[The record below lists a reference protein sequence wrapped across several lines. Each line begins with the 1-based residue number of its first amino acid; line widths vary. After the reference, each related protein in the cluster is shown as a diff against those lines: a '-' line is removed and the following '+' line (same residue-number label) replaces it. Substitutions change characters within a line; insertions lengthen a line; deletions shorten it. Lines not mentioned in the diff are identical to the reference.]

1 MKMSKLEIKNLS
13 KNFGKVCALDDVSV
27 TFEEGKIYGLLGRN
41 GAGKSTLLNS
51 ITGVV
56 YPDSGSIMMD
66 GKSVIEND
74 KALGKIYKTSEKTY
88 YPDAMKVK
96 ELFKVTKYFYPD
108 FDMDYALSISK
119 QFGLD
124 IGKKVKGLSTGFTSI
139 LKQVIALSV
148 NTPFVFFDEP
158 VLGLDA
164 NNRDLFYRLLIE
176 KFSEKPFC
184 AVVSTHLIEEIST
197 IVESVIIVKN
207 GKIIRNTTCE
217 ELLQQG
223 YTVSGS
229 AKAVEEYIKGKSV
242 IGTDSLGGLKT
253 AYIIG
258 KAESEPQNGLEFTK
272 LDLQKLFVKL
282 TDE

>member
-1 MKMSKLEIKNLS
+1 MSRIEIKNLS
-13 KNFGKVCALDDVSV
+13 KNYGKVCALDNVSV
-27 TFEEGKIYGLLGRN
+27 TFEEGKIFGLLGRN
-41 GAGKSTLLNS
+41 GAGKSTMLNC
-51 ITGVV
+51 ITGFIF
-56 YPDSGSIMMD
+56 PNSGSITLD
-66 GKSVIEND
+66 GKNVIEND
-74 KALGKIYKTSEKTY
+74 KALRQIYKTSEKTY
-88 YPDAMKVK
+88 YPDTMKVK
-96 ELFKVTKYFYPD
+96 ELFKTTKSFYPD
-108 FDMDYALSISK
+108 FDMDYALDISK

-124 IGKKVKGLSTGFTSI
+124 VTKKVKGLSTGFTSI

-184 AVVSTHLIEEIST
+184 AVISTHLIEEVST
-197 IVESVIIVKN
+197 IVENVIIVKN

-229 AKAVEEYIKGKSV
+229 AAAIDEYIKGKKV

-258 KAESEPQNGLEFTK
+258 KAEKEIPNGLEITR

-282 TDE
+282 TND

>member
-1 MKMSKLEIKNLS
+1 MKMSKIEIKNLT
-13 KNFGKVCALDDVSV
+13 KNYGKVCALDNVSV

-41 GAGKSTLLNS
+41 GAGKSTMLNCIS
-51 ITGVV
+51 GLIFPSDGTITL
-56 YPDSGSIMMD
+56 D
-66 GKSVIEND
+66 GKNVVEND
-74 KALGKIYKTSEKTY
+74 SSLRKIYKTSEKTY
-88 YPDAMKVK
+88 YPDTIKIT
-96 ELFKVTKYFYPD
+96 ELFKYTKGFYPD
-108 FDMDYALSISK
+108 FDMDYALSVSK

-124 IGKKVKGLSTGFTSI
+124 VKKKIKGLSTGFTSI
-139 LKQVIALSV
+139 LKQIIALSV

-184 AVVSTHLIEEIST
+184 AVISTHLIEEVSN
-197 IVESVIIVKN
+197 IVENVIIVKD

-229 AKAVEEYIKGKSV
+229 AAEVDEYIRDKNV

-253 AYIIG
+253 AYILG
-258 KAESEPQNGLEFTK
+258 KAEELPDDLEVTR

-282 TDE
+282 TND

>member
-1 MKMSKLEIKNLS
+1 MSRIEIKNLS
-13 KNFGKVCALDDVSV
+13 KNYGKVCALDNVSV

-41 GAGKSTLLNS
+41 GAGKSTMLNC
-51 ITGVV
+51 ITGFIF
-56 YPDSGSIMMD
+56 PNSGSITLD
-66 GKSVIEND
+66 GKNVIEND
-74 KALGKIYKTSEKTY
+74 KALSKIYKTSEKTY
-88 YPDAMKVK
+88 YPDTMKIK
-96 ELFKVTKYFYPD
+96 ELFKTTQSFYPD
-108 FDMDYALSISK
+108 FDMDYALDISK

-124 IGKKVKGLSTGFTSI
+124 VNKKVKGLSTGFTSI
-139 LKQVIALSV
+139 LKQIIALSV

-176 KFSEKPFC
+176 KISEKPFC
-184 AVVSTHLIEEIST
+184 AVISTHLIEEVST
-197 IVESVIIVKN
+197 IVENVIIVKN

-229 AKAVEEYIKGKSV
+229 ATAVDEYISGKNV

-258 KAESEPQNGLEFTK
+258 KVEKEIPNGLEITR

-282 TDE
+282 TND

>member
-1 MKMSKLEIKNLS
+1 MSKLEIKNLT
-13 KNFGKVCALDDVSV
+13 KHYGKVCALDNASV

-41 GAGKSTLLNS
+41 GAGKSTMLNC
-51 ITGVV
+51 ITGFIF
-56 YPDSGSIMMD
+56 PDEGTITID
-66 GKSVIEND
+66 GENVIEND
-74 KALGKIYKTSEKTY
+74 KLLRMIYKTSEKTY
-88 YPDAMKVK
+88 YPESMKIT
-96 ELFKVTKYFYPD
+96 ELFKQTKSFYPD
-108 FDMDYALSISK
+108 FDTDYALSVSK

-124 IGKKVKGLSTGFTSI
+124 VKKKVKGLSTGYTSI

-148 NTPFVFFDEP
+148 NTPFVLFDEP

-176 KFSEKPFC
+176 KFSESPFC
-184 AVVSTHLIEEIST
+184 AVISTHLIEEVAS
-197 IVESVIIVKN
+197 IVENVVIVKN

-217 ELLQQG
+217 ELLHQG

-229 AKAVEEYIKGKSV
+229 AELVDSYISGKNV

-253 AYIIG
+253 AYVLG
-258 KAESEPQNGLEFTK
+258 QAEKELPNGLEITR

-282 TDE
+282 TND

>member
-1 MKMSKLEIKNLS
+1 MSRIEIKNLS
-13 KNFGKVCALDDVSV
+13 KNYGKVCALDNVSV

-41 GAGKSTLLNS
+41 GAGKSTMLNC
-51 ITGVV
+51 ITGFIF
-56 YPDSGSIMMD
+56 PNSGSITLD
-66 GKSVIEND
+66 GKNVIEND
-74 KALGKIYKTSEKTY
+74 KVLRKIYKTSEKTY
-88 YPDAMKVK
+88 YPDTMKVK
-96 ELFKVTKYFYPD
+96 ELFKTTKSFYPD
-108 FDMDYALSISK
+108 FDMDYALDISK

-124 IGKKVKGLSTGFTSI
+124 VTKKVKGLSTGFTSI

-184 AVVSTHLIEEIST
+184 AVISTHLIEEVST
-197 IVESVIIVKN
+197 IVENVIIVKN

-229 AKAVEEYIKGKSV
+229 AAAIDEYIKGKNV

-258 KAESEPQNGLEFTK
+258 KAEKEVPNGLEITR

-282 TDE
+282 TND

>member
-1 MKMSKLEIKNLS
+1 MKMSKIEIKNLT
-13 KNFGKVCALDDVSV
+13 KNYGKVCALDNVSV

-41 GAGKSTLLNS
+41 GAGKSTMLNCIAGLVFPS
-51 ITGVV
+51 DCTITL
-56 YPDSGSIMMD
+56 D
-66 GKSVIEND
+66 GKNVVEND
-74 KALGKIYKTSEKTY
+74 SSLGKIYKTSEKTY
-88 YPDAMKVK
+88 YPDTMKIT
-96 ELFKVTKYFYPD
+96 ELFKYTKDFYPD
-108 FDMDYALSISK
+108 FDMDYALSVSK

-124 IGKKVKGLSTGFTSI
+124 VKKKVKGLSTGFTSI
-139 LKQVIALSV
+139 LKQIIALSV

-176 KFSEKPFC
+176 KFSERPFC
-184 AVVSTHLIEEIST
+184 AVISTHLIEEVSN
-197 IVESVIIVKN
+197 IVENVIIVKN

-229 AKAVEEYIKGKSV
+229 AAVVDEYIRDKNV

-258 KAESEPQNGLEFTK
+258 KAEKELPDGLEVTR

-282 TDE
+282 TNE

>member
-1 MKMSKLEIKNLS
+1 MSRIEIKNLT
-13 KNFGKVCALDDVSV
+13 KNYGKVCALDDVSV

-41 GAGKSTLLNS
+41 GAGKSTMLNC
-51 ITGVV
+51 ITGFIF
-56 YPDSGSIMMD
+56 PNSGSITLD
-66 GKSVIEND
+66 GKNVIEND
-74 KALGKIYKTSEKTY
+74 KALRKIYKTSEKTY
-88 YPDAMKVK
+88 YPDTMKVK
-96 ELFKVTKYFYPD
+96 ELFKTTKSFYPD
-108 FDMDYALSISK
+108 FDMDYALDISK

-124 IGKKVKGLSTGFTSI
+124 VTKKVKGLSTGFTSI

-184 AVVSTHLIEEIST
+184 AVISTHLIEEVST
-197 IVESVIIVKN
+197 IVENVIIVKN

-229 AKAVEEYIKGKSV
+229 AAAIDEYIKGKNV

-258 KAESEPQNGLEFTK
+258 KAETEVPNGLEITR

-282 TDE
+282 TND

>member
-1 MKMSKLEIKNLS
+1 MSRIEIKNLS
-13 KNFGKVCALDDVSV
+13 KNYGKVCALDNVSV

-41 GAGKSTLLNS
+41 GAGKSTMLNC
-51 ITGVV
+51 ITGFIF
-56 YPDSGSIMMD
+56 PNSGSITLD
-66 GKSVIEND
+66 GKNVIEND
-74 KALGKIYKTSEKTY
+74 KALSKIYKTSEKTY
-88 YPDAMKVK
+88 YPDTMKIK
-96 ELFKVTKYFYPD
+96 ELFKTTQSFYPD
-108 FDMDYALSISK
+108 FDMDYALDISK

-124 IGKKVKGLSTGFTSI
+124 VNKKVKGLSTGFTSI
-139 LKQVIALSV
+139 LKQIIALSV

-184 AVVSTHLIEEIST
+184 AVISTHLIEEVST
-197 IVESVIIVKN
+197 IVENVIIVKN

-229 AKAVEEYIKGKSV
+229 AAAIDEYIKGKNV

-258 KAESEPQNGLEFTK
+258 KAEKEVPNGLEITR

-282 TDE
+282 TND

>member
-1 MKMSKLEIKNLS
+1 MSRIEIKNLS
-13 KNFGKVCALDDVSV
+13 KNYSKVCALDDVSV

-41 GAGKSTLLNS
+41 GAGKSTMLNC
-51 ITGVV
+51 ITGFIF
-56 YPDSGSIMMD
+56 PNSGSITLD
-66 GKSVIEND
+66 GKNVIEND
-74 KALGKIYKTSEKTY
+74 KALRQIYKTSEKTY
-88 YPDAMKVK
+88 YPDTMKVK
-96 ELFKVTKYFYPD
+96 ELFKTTKSFYPD
-108 FDMDYALSISK
+108 FDMDYALDISK

-124 IGKKVKGLSTGFTSI
+124 VTKKVKGLSTGFTSI
-139 LKQVIALSV
+139 LKQVIALSI

-184 AVVSTHLIEEIST
+184 AVISTHLIEEVST
-197 IVESVIIVKN
+197 IVENVIIVKN

-229 AKAVEEYIKGKSV
+229 AAAIDEYIKGKNV
-242 IGTDSLGGLKT
+242 IGADSLGGLKT

-258 KAESEPQNGLEFTK
+258 KAEKEVPNGLEITR

-282 TDE
+282 TND

>member
-1 MKMSKLEIKNLS
+1 MSRIEIKNLS
-13 KNFGKVCALDDVSV
+13 KNYGKVCALDNVSV

-41 GAGKSTLLNS
+41 GAGKSTMLNC
-51 ITGVV
+51 ITGFIF
-56 YPDSGSIMMD
+56 PNSGSITLD
-66 GKSVIEND
+66 GKNVIEND
-74 KALGKIYKTSEKTY
+74 KALSKIYKTSEKTY
-88 YPDAMKVK
+88 YPDTMKVK
-96 ELFKVTKYFYPD
+96 ELFKTTKSFYPD
-108 FDMDYALSISK
+108 FDMDYALDISK

-124 IGKKVKGLSTGFTSI
+124 VTKKVKGLSTGFTSI

-184 AVVSTHLIEEIST
+184 AVISTHLIEEVST
-197 IVESVIIVKN
+197 IVENVIIVKN

-229 AKAVEEYIKGKSV
+229 AAAIDEYIKGKNV

-258 KAESEPQNGLEFTK
+258 KAEKEVPNGLEITR

-282 TDE
+282 TND

>member
-1 MKMSKLEIKNLS
+1 MSKIEIKNLT
-13 KNFGKVCALDDVSV
+13 KYYGKVCALDNVSV
-27 TFEEGKIYGLLGRN
+27 TFEEGQIYGLLGRN
-41 GAGKSTLLNS
+41 GAGKSTLLNC
-51 ITGVV
+51 ITGLIF
-56 YPDSGSIMMD
+56 PNDGTITLD
-66 GKSVIEND
+66 GKNVVEND
-74 KALGKIYKTSEKTY
+74 SSLGKIYKTSEKTY
-88 YPDAMKVK
+88 YPDTMKVT
-96 ELFKVTKYFYPD
+96 ELFKCTKSFYPD
-108 FDMDYALSISK
+108 FDMDYALSVSA

-124 IGKKVKGLSTGFTSI
+124 VNKRVKGLSTGFTSI

-184 AVVSTHLIEEIST
+184 AVISTHLIEEVSN
-197 IVESVIIVKN
+197 IVEKVIIVKD

-229 AKAVEEYIKGKSV
+229 ATAVDEYIKGKNI

-253 AYIIG
+253 AYVMG
-258 KAESEPQNGLEFTK
+258 KAEKELPDGLEISR
-272 LDLQKLFVKL
+272 LDLQKLFVTL
-282 TDE
+282 TND

>member
-1 MKMSKLEIKNLS
+1 MSKIEIKNLT
-13 KNFGKVCALDDVSV
+13 KNYGKVFALDNVSLE
-27 TFEEGKIYGLLGRN
+27 FEEGKIYGLLGRN
-41 GAGKSTLLNS
+41 GAGKSTMLNCIAGNIFPS
-51 ITGVV
+51 NGTITL
-56 YPDSGSIMMD
+56 D
-66 GKSVIEND
+66 GKKLTEND
-74 KALGKIYKTSEKTY
+74 RCLSKIYKTSEKTY
-88 YPDAMKVK
+88 YPETMKIT
-96 ELFKVTKYFYPD
+96 ELFKCTKDFYPD

-119 QFGLD
+119 QFELD
-124 IGKKVKGLSTGFTSI
+124 VNKRVKGLSTGFTSI

-148 NTPFVFFDEP
+148 NTPFVLFDEP

-176 KFSEKPFC
+176 KYSKKPFC
-184 AVVSTHLIEEIST
+184 AVISTHLIEEVSN
-197 IVESVIIVKN
+197 IVENVIIVKN

-229 AKAVEEYIKGKSV
+229 VSKVDEYVKDKNV

-253 AYIIG
+253 AYVMG
-258 KAESEPQNGLEFTK
+258 KAEDILPDGLEITR

-282 TDE
+282 TND

>member
-1 MKMSKLEIKNLS
+1 MSKIEIKNLT
-13 KNFGKVCALDDVSV
+13 KNYGKVCALDNVSV

-41 GAGKSTLLNS
+41 GAGKSTMLNC
-51 ITGVV
+51 ITGLVFPSDGTITLNGKNVV
-56 YPDSGSIMMD
+56 
-66 GKSVIEND
+66 END
-74 KALGKIYKTSEKTY
+74 SSLGKIYKTSEKTY
-88 YPDAMKVK
+88 YPDTMKIT
-96 ELFKVTKYFYPD
+96 ELFKYTKDFYPD
-108 FDMDYALSISK
+108 FDMDYALSVSK

-124 IGKKVKGLSTGFTSI
+124 VKKKVKGLSTGFTSI
-139 LKQVIALSV
+139 LKQIIALSV

-176 KFSEKPFC
+176 KFSERPFC
-184 AVVSTHLIEEIST
+184 AVISTHLIEEVSN
-197 IVESVIIVKN
+197 IVENVIIVKN

-229 AKAVEEYIKGKSV
+229 AAAVDKYINDKNV

-253 AYIIG
+253 AYVIG
-258 KAESEPQNGLEFTK
+258 MAEKELPNGLEVTR

-282 TDE
+282 TNE

>member
-1 MKMSKLEIKNLS
+1 MSKIEIKNLT
-13 KNFGKVCALDDVSV
+13 KNYGKVCALDNVSV

-41 GAGKSTLLNS
+41 GAGKSTMLNCIS
-51 ITGVV
+51 GLIFPSDGTITL
-56 YPDSGSIMMD
+56 D
-66 GKSVIEND
+66 GKNVVEND
-74 KALGKIYKTSEKTY
+74 SSLRKIYKTSEKTY
-88 YPDAMKVK
+88 YPDTIKIT
-96 ELFKVTKYFYPD
+96 ELFKYTKGFYPD
-108 FDMDYALSISK
+108 FDMDYALSVSK

-124 IGKKVKGLSTGFTSI
+124 VKKKIKGLSTGFTSI
-139 LKQVIALSV
+139 LKQIIALSV

-184 AVVSTHLIEEIST
+184 AVISTHLIEEVSN
-197 IVESVIIVKN
+197 IVENVIIVKD

-229 AKAVEEYIKGKSV
+229 AAEVDEYIRDKNV

-253 AYIIG
+253 AYILG
-258 KAESEPQNGLEFTK
+258 KAEELPDDLEVTR

-282 TDE
+282 TND

>member
-1 MKMSKLEIKNLS
+1 MSRIEIKNLS
-13 KNFGKVCALDDVSV
+13 KNYGKVCALDNVSV

-41 GAGKSTLLNS
+41 GAGKSTMLNC
-51 ITGVV
+51 ITGFIF
-56 YPDSGSIMMD
+56 PNSGSITLD
-66 GKSVIEND
+66 GKNVIEND
-74 KALGKIYKTSEKTY
+74 KALSKIYKTSEKTY
-88 YPDAMKVK
+88 YPDTMKIK
-96 ELFKVTKYFYPD
+96 ELFKTTQSFYPD
-108 FDMDYALSISK
+108 FDMDYALDISK

-124 IGKKVKGLSTGFTSI
+124 VNKKVKGLSTGFTSI
-139 LKQVIALSV
+139 LKQIIALSV

-176 KFSEKPFC
+176 KISEKPFC
-184 AVVSTHLIEEIST
+184 AVISTHLIEEVST
-197 IVESVIIVKN
+197 IVENVIIVKN

-229 AKAVEEYIKGKSV
+229 ATAVDAYISDKNV

-258 KAESEPQNGLEFTK
+258 KAEKEIPNGLEITR

-282 TDE
+282 TND

>member
-1 MKMSKLEIKNLS
+1 MSRIEIKNLT
-13 KNFGKVCALDDVSV
+13 KNYGKVCALDDVSV

-41 GAGKSTLLNS
+41 GAGKSTMLNC
-51 ITGVV
+51 ITGFIF
-56 YPDSGSIMMD
+56 PNSGSITLD
-66 GKSVIEND
+66 GKNVIEND
-74 KALGKIYKTSEKTY
+74 NALRKIYKTSEKTY
-88 YPDAMKVK
+88 YPDTMKVK
-96 ELFKVTKYFYPD
+96 ELFKTTKSFYPD
-108 FDMDYALSISK
+108 FDMDYALDISK

-124 IGKKVKGLSTGFTSI
+124 VTKKVKGLSTGFTSI

-184 AVVSTHLIEEIST
+184 AVISTHLIEEVST
-197 IVESVIIVKN
+197 IVENVIIVKN

-229 AKAVEEYIKGKSV
+229 ATAVDEYIKGKNV

-258 KAESEPQNGLEFTK
+258 KAEKEIPNGLEITR

-282 TDE
+282 TND

>member
-1 MKMSKLEIKNLS
+1 MKMSKIEIKNLT
-13 KNFGKVCALDDVSV
+13 KNYGKVCALDNVSV

-41 GAGKSTLLNS
+41 GAGKSTLLNC
-51 ITGVV
+51 ITGLVF
-56 YPDSGSIMMD
+56 PSAGTITLD
-66 GKSVIEND
+66 GKNVVEND
-74 KALGKIYKTSEKTY
+74 SSLCKIYKTSEKTY
-88 YPDAMKVK
+88 YPDTMKIT
-96 ELFKVTKYFYPD
+96 ELFKYTKGFYPD
-108 FDMDYALSISK
+108 FDMDYALSVSK

-124 IGKKVKGLSTGFTSI
+124 VKKKIKGLSTGFTSI
-139 LKQVIALSV
+139 LKQIIALSV

-184 AVVSTHLIEEIST
+184 AVISTHLIEEVSN
-197 IVESVIIVKN
+197 IVENVIIVKD

-229 AKAVEEYIKGKSV
+229 AAVVDEYIKDKNV

-253 AYIIG
+253 AYIMG
-258 KAESEPQNGLEFTK
+258 NAEELPDGLEVTR

-282 TDE
+282 TND